1 MSGRPTAWSRRLLG
15 ALVLIAVATVVP
27 VLLGLLSWY
36 FWVLGLFGLCV
47 GGALGWTSVVL
58 ASWLS
63 IDRLSLRRLAIIL
76 ILFGFGVFQLFEDA
90 HQQRAFREVLFETK
104 SASSGLSPAEITRIR
119 EASGLGFLA
128 KDADSLLES
137 QVAIATGLTGP
148 VGRYVFRL
156 QAGLRLGGPYR
167 GGRGLDLGILGGVLA
182 TLIELSVAGVIAW
195 RALRAFDSGGA
206 GGASDVRGSK
216 AHVGPGSGPNAS
228 PHA

>member
-76 ILFGFGVFQLFEDA
+76 ILFGFGVFQVFEDA

-195 RALRAFDSGGA
+195 RALRSFDSGGA
-206 GGASDVRGSK
+206 GGASDVRGSE